1 MCVWVCV
8 MLCVWPLKLIEGL
21 LAAWQGLKW
30 AFWGKCE
37 VACSERNREKERED
51 KCSSLSHY
59 LFPPVTHS
67 ICCRC
72 GKEIWFS
79 CYLLKFYFHFILQFS
94 HRIASIDNVQSAP
107 SSLPLPLFSLSLYH
121 PIRCSSSS
129 AVGNASLA
137 AAAGAINVGNAL
149 SNAFYFLFT
158 LPPTAT
164 ATATAT
170 SSPES
175 SSSRSLPYAY
185 ITRCPHPFTFSLSLS
200 LCLPNLCPTSRLTLI
215 ACKW

>member
-1 MCVWVCV
+1 M
-8 MLCVWPLKLIEGL
+8 
-21 LAAWQGLKW
+21 
-30 AFWGKCE
+30 
-37 VACSERNREKERED
+37 
-51 KCSSLSHY
+51 
-59 LFPPVTHS
+59 
-67 ICCRC
+67 
-72 GKEIWFS
+72 
-79 CYLLKFYFHFILQFS
+79 QFS

-107 SSLPLPLFSLSLYH
+107 SSFPLPLFSLFLYH
-121 PIRCSSSS
+121 PIRCSSLS

-185 ITRCPHPFTFSLSLS
+185 ITRCPTQQGLSPPLHLLSVSLPAQLVPHFTSDADCVQMIAKYGNNLYAVLPPATPTCP
-200 LCLPNLCPTSRLTLI
+200 LCNTI
-215 ACKW
+215 ENDKWKEFGVNNIDREKQ

>member
-1 MCVWVCV
+1 
-8 MLCVWPLKLIEGL
+8 MLCALPL
-21 LAAWQGLKW
+21 
-30 AFWGKCE
+30 
-37 VACSERNREKERED
+37 SP
-51 KCSSLSHY
+51 S
-59 LFPPVTHS
+59 PPVTHS

-200 LCLPNLCPTSRLTLI
+200 ACPTCASLHVWRWLRANDSKI
-215 ACKW
+215 W